1 MRSENM
7 SEEITLEEYKK
18 SYREMRA
25 VDEKK
30 GFLIHLVV
38 YVLIN
43 AMLIAINLIYNPE
56 DIWFFYPLLGWGIG
70 ITAHYLHAVR
80 WIESELNKKEAEAE
94 YRARE
99 IKKR

>member
-1 MRSENM
+1 M
-7 SEEITLEEYKK
+7 SEEITLEEYKTA
-18 SYREMRA
+18 YREMRTA
-25 VDEKK
+25 DEKK

-43 AMLIAINLIYNPE
+43 AMLIAINFLYSPD

-70 ITAHYLHAVR
+70 ITVHYLRAVR
-80 WIESELNKKEAEAE
+80 WVESELNKKEAEAE

-99 IKKR
+99 SKRK